1 MSIENN
7 EVIDSTNDE
16 TVELELES
24 DDTSEDTTTSEPI
37 VEKPKESLEARKARL
52 ERQLEQT
59 NRKLG
64 VTVERKV
71 EAPSNSND
79 LGEKAYLIANGIKTA
94 DEISLAKKLAKE
106 TGKDIESLLESTY
119 FQTELKSFREQ
130 KASADAIPT
139 GNKRASNTSVDSV
152 EYWIAKGELPPPS
165 EVKLRQDVVNAR
177 MKKES
182 SKGVF
187 FNS

>member
-7 EVIDSTNDE
+7 ENIDSTNDE
-16 TVELELES
+16 SVELELDTNIEEES
-24 DDTSEDTTTSEPI
+24 TTSEAP
-37 VEKPKESLEARKARL
+37 VEKPRESLEARKARL

-59 NRKLG
+59 NKKLG

-71 EAPSNSND
+71 ENTSNSND

-94 DEISLAKKLAKE
+94 DEIALAKTLSKE
-106 TGKDIESLLESTY
+106 TGKDIETLINTTY
-119 FQTELKSFREQ
+119 FQTELKGFREQ
-130 KASADAIPT
+130 KASDEATPK
-139 GNKRASNTSVDSV
+139 GNKRSNNTSVDSV
-152 EYWIAKGELPPPS
+152 EYWLAKGELPPAS
-165 EVKLRQDVVNAR
+165 EVQLRRDVVNAR

-187 FNS
+187 YNS